1 MGSKKYNY
9 TAVRGK
15 FVYILAFIIPMVI
28 LIAIY
33 FAREIYPFGDSTY
46 LRSDMYHQY
55 LPFYSELWN
64 KIRGLDGFTY
74 SWNIGL
80 GINFTALYAYYL
92 SSPVNWIIFLFPHEH
107 LIEVMNVFIILK
119 ISAASLTFT
128 YYICKR
134 FNTEKIYVSLFGMF
148 YALSGY
154 LAAYSW
160 NIMWLDCIV
169 LLPLIFLGLER
180 LVREKKCFL
189 YALTLGLAI
198 LSNYYISIM
207 ICITAVIYFIFLV
220 IRYAKS
226 DLRWYTVTILNFAV
240 FSLLAG
246 GLAAVLLIPEMC
258 ALRYTVSSNITFP
271 KTLTEYFPILQMLS
285 RHLMNVP
292 IHMGLEHHPN
302 IYCGVAV
309 FLLLP
314 LYVMNKKINTREKA
328 GKLVLLLIFLVA
340 FNMNIFNF
348 IWHGFHFPNSLP
360 CRQSFIYIFILLTMC
375 YDAFKDLK
383 FYSRSELTASFWIAI
398 GFLLFADQFLTNGVV
413 DFKIIY
419 ISGLFIGLYMLL
431 IYLYRNRRIPYMF
444 FLFLLYTG
452 TILECALNFE
462 ETALGT
468 TDRTYYLEDNKDIA
482 VLLDT
487 ANDLSN
493 GAFYRIEKYSGV
505 RTKNDAAWHN
515 YPSVSTFSSTA
526 NGGLTKLYRNLGME
540 SSTNAYSYNGAT
552 YLSSAL
558 LGVKYVISDKQM
570 IENTLLTFIAQSG
583 GSYLYQNNYVLPL
596 GFMVPSTFPM
606 EWDKQNTNPF
616 SVQNSFLRTACGVEN
631 VFVPLSC
638 ESITSSSVAIN
649 PARTQQIYFRVL
661 NTNLDTVNV
670 YINENSTSYNIK
682 HNHLI
687 DLGILNASDEI
698 RVTSNDTD
706 TTLSVHAY
714 TINQTAFIDAMNR
727 LNQNGLQITK
737 FNKTEINGVITAE
750 TDGYM
755 LMSIPYDCS
764 WKIYVDGSLIKQESI
779 EDALTLVAL
788 SAGTHNIRMKYTPEG
803 LHLGMTISIIC
814 AIILVMLFV
823 LSRKKK
829 MSADSGSAEKLPL
842 ADNSLPNKEEKS

>member
-15 FVYILAFIIPMVI
+15 IVYILAFIIPVVI
-28 LIAIY
+28 LTAIY
-33 FAREIYPFGDSTY
+33 FARGIFPFGDNTY

-64 KIRGLDGFTY
+64 KMKNHTGFTY

-92 SSPVNWIIFLFPHEH
+92 SSPVNWLIFLFPHKY
-107 LIEVMNVFIILK
+107 LIEVMNIFIILK

-128 YYICKR
+128 YYICRR
-134 FNTEKIYVSLFGMF
+134 FNTEKIYVCLFGMF
-148 YALSGY
+148 YGLSGY
-154 LAAYSW
+154 LSAYSW

-169 LLPLIFLGLER
+169 LVPLIFLGLER
-180 LVREKKCFL
+180 LVREKKCLL
-189 YALTLGLAI
+189 YGLTLGLAI

-207 ICITAVIYFIFLV
+207 ICITAIVYFVFLV
-220 IRYAKS
+220 IRYAKN
-226 DLRWYTVTILNFAV
+226 DIRWYTVTILNFAA

-246 GLAAVLLIPEMC
+246 GFAAVLLIPEMY

-271 KTLTEYFPILQMLS
+271 KTLTEYFPILQMMS

-292 IHMGLEHHPN
+292 VHLGLEHHPN

-309 FLLLP
+309 FVLFP
-314 LYVMNKKINTREKA
+314 LYIMNKKINTREKA
-328 GKLVLLLIFLVA
+328 GKIILLLIFLVA

-360 CRQSFIYIFILLTMC
+360 CRQGFIYVFILLTMC

-383 FYSRSELTASFWIAI
+383 SYSRAELTAAFWIAM
-398 GFLLFADQFLTNGVV
+398 GFLLFADQFLTDGVI
-413 DFKIIY
+413 DFKIVY

-431 IYLYRNRRIPYMF
+431 IYLYRSRRIPYMF

-452 TILECALNFE
+452 TILECALNYE
-462 ETALGT
+462 ETGVGT

-482 VLLDT
+482 TLLDT
-487 ANDLSN
+487 AEKLSDS
-493 GAFYRIEKYSGV
+493 FYRVEKYSGV

-526 NGGLTKLYRNLGME
+526 NGGLTKLYRYLGME

-570 IENTLLTFIAQSG
+570 IENTLLSFIAQSG
-583 GSYLYQNNYVLPL
+583 DRYLYQNNYILPL
-596 GFMVPSTFPM
+596 GFMVPSTFPE

-616 SVQNSFLRTACGVEN
+616 SVQNSFLRTTCGVED

-638 ESITSSSVAIN
+638 NSLTSSSVSIN

-661 NTNLDTVNV
+661 NNNLDTVNV
-670 YINENSTSYNIK
+670 YINDNSTTYNIK

-687 DLGILNASDEI
+687 DLGVLNASDEL
-698 RVTSNDTD
+698 RVTCNDMD
-706 TTLSVHAY
+706 TTLSIQAY
-714 TINQTAFIDAMNR
+714 TINQTAFIDAVNR
-727 LNQNGLQITK
+727 LSQNSLEIQT
-737 FNKTEINGVITAE
+737 FDDTEISGIIAAE

-755 LMSIPYDCS
+755 LMSVPYDRG
-764 WKIYVDGSLIKQESI
+764 WKIYVDGVLTKQESI
-779 EDALTLVAL
+779 EDALTLL
-788 SAGTHNIRMKYTPEG
+788 PLTAGTHEISMKYTPEG
-803 LHLGMTISIIC
+803 LYLGMTISIIC
-814 AIILVMLFV
+814 GIIFVALFV
-823 LSRKKK
+823 LSNKKK
-829 MSADSGSAEKLPL
+829 IP
-842 ADNSLPNKEEKS
+842 DNSLLNKEEKS